1 MTYRVKLGMEA
12 KIYINDGTYAAP
24 SWTEMGNA
32 KDVTIN
38 LEKGEADVTVR
49 DNNGWRAY
57 AGTLKDGSVE
67 FESLWISRHKGFRRI
82 KKAYFR
88 NESLEFAIMDGEI
101 TEPGVEGLR
110 ARMVVTN
117 LSRGEP
123 LEEGITASV
132 TLKPTVSE
140 HAPYWLETE
149 EIDAGEPTTPAG
161 ANLYYDE
168 SAEKAT
174 FDDNSGANEFIGV
187 TVQDYTTGET
197 LVYFDST
204 AKEV

>member
-82 KKAYFR
+82 KKAYFQ

-110 ARMVVTN
+110 ARGGFEVDIAWQNGKLQRALVRS
-117 LSRGEP
+117 LLGRECRLAYAGRQ
-123 LEEGITASV
+123 AAY
-132 TLKPTVSE
+132 PTR
-140 HAPYWLETE
+140 A
-149 EIDAGEPTTPAG
+149 
-161 ANLYYDE
+161 
-168 SAEKAT
+168 
-174 FDDNSGANEFIGV
+174 
-187 TVQDYTTGET
+187 GET
-197 LVYFDST
+197 LVLNGKLERIDR
-204 AKEV
+204 AR